1 MRKTHLNFLRRAVSI
16 AAAWKESE
24 SLPILIDELKHS
36 KAPIYGLMK
45 VMVCDP
51 RFHTVIE
58 DNRTWRE
65 FAVASLSIFFDA
77 IEDEEWKDIKTLNDK
92 VETFLNRWF
101 AAYILPVSE
110 IEMQFQLKRLNP
122 SKEQDGQTS
131 GDSVKWEVD
140 GEDGAGEDFW
150 DYMVTDCTSDGL
162 GEEQSQESSR
172 GKSAGGGAGEGHD
185 TRPQPLACFDSNLH
199 RLAYMIGRRSSDN
212 AEKPG
217 KFLRASKSDIE
228 GVTTGNDIAASLP
241 SELAMLATRE
251 TEDIFYDKFT
261 RNRLQVFASAS
272 MVRGEKKEMEGPVF
286 VCVDTSG
293 SMTGDPERMA
303 KSLTLA
309 IAEIAQRRKRP
320 VCLINYSHTLSFF
333 VLTDITSQRRQL
345 MKFLSQ
351 SYGGGNDENLLFN
364 FIFNRLPK
372 APDYR
377 RFAKVFKGAD
387 LLIVSDFFWGG
398 LDQKVQMN
406 IERARKQGMRFFAL
420 GIGNKSMFEGTGGN
434 EDEDD
439 REYRMV
445 DGFDFY
451 KKCDFK
457 FVYDDGACSQVSPS
471 FKRRKCERITTK
483 H

>member
-1 MRKTHLNFLRRAVSI
+1 MRKTHLNFLKRAVNI
-16 AAAWKESE
+16 AAIWKESE
-24 SLPILIDELKHS
+24 HLPILVDEIKHS

-45 VMVCDP
+45 GMVCDP
-51 RFHTVIE
+51 RFFTVIE
-58 DNRTWRE
+58 DNWTWKE
-65 FAVASLSIFFDA
+65 FAVASLCAFFDA
-77 IEDEEWKDIKTLNDK
+77 IEDDEWKDDKILNEK
-92 VETFLNRWF
+92 VQTFLNRWF

-110 IEMQFQLKRLNP
+110 SEIKFQLERLEP
-122 SKEQDGQTS
+122 SKVEDDQTR
-131 GDSVKWEVD
+131 GENIKWEADD
-140 GEDGAGEDFW
+140 GDGVGEDFW
-150 DYMVTDCTSDGL
+150 DYLVTDCTSDGL
-162 GEEQSQESSR
+162 GEEQSQESRR

-185 TRPQPLACFDSNLH
+185 ARPQPISCYDSNLQ

-217 KFLRASKSDIE
+217 KFLRASKSDIA

-272 MVRGEKKEMEGPVF
+272 MVKGEKKEKEGPVF

-303 KSLTLA
+303 KSLALA

-333 VLTDITSQRRQL
+333 VLTDITTQRRQL

-377 RFAKVFKGAD
+377 RFAKAFKGAD
-387 LLIVSDFFWGG
+387 LLIVSDFYWGG
-398 LDQKVQMN
+398 LFPDVKMN
-406 IERARKQGMRFFAL
+406 IERSRKQGMRFFAL
-420 GIGNKSMFEGTGGN
+420 GIGNKSMFEDGGSKE
-434 EDEDD
+434 EDFVMPIDIGG
-439 REYRMV
+439 
-445 DGFDFY
+445 GFDFY
-451 KKCDFK
+451 NECDFK
-457 FVYDDGACSQVSPS
+457 FVYDDGVCSQIKS
-471 FKRRKCERITTK
+471 KRSTGATS
-483 H
+483 